1 MIAFIELTPRFEKL
15 KRRASLDFC
24 VHLDMSQ
31 IRIVRFTKRC
41 LGILKLSFSIV
52 LKPFSQSLW
61 LESR

>member
-41 LGILKLSFSIV
+41 LGILKF
-52 LKPFSQSLW
+52 
-61 LESR
+61 